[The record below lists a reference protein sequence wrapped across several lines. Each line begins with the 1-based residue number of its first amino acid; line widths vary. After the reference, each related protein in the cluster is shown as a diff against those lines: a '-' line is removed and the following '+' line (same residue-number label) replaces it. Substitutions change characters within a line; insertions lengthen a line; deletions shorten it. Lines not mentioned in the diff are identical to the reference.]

1 MTSHTSRPRA
11 RLAIAALAICALTAA
26 DAAAQIGR
34 PFTPL
39 IVLTDVNA
47 AMVGIYVG
55 RDTIDEMTA
64 AGGITVFAS
73 MSPNGPL
80 VASVPYLPPFNA
92 PINELDPVY
101 TWSFFGVP
109 AGTYY
114 VAIVLGVVQTPNIP
128 NNAWTQVVV
137 PGGCTSPPGTGLV
150 TRAAAGG
157 PANVRLQL
165 AAWGGCSTSYLV
177 EAGTTPGG
185 TNVLSFEQP
194 GDALTAS
201 NVPAGNYYVRVRG
214 RNALG
219 TGRHSAVLPV
229 AVPACTTLDEAEYDF
244 QASVAGNQV
253 TLTWT
258 PGPTPP
264 GGPITF
270 YEVAVFQPSS
280 PIEAWPHFLLPSL
293 APSVTTTLPSGSHRL
308 ALIAGNRCGTFLA
321 GMVLFTVP

>member
-1 MTSHTSRPRA
+1 MTSRTSRPRA

-47 AMVGIYVG
+47 AMVGIHAGPY
-55 RDTIDEMTA
+55 TINEMTA
-64 AGGITVFAS
+64 AGGVTVFAS
-73 MSPNGPL
+73 MFPNGPL

-214 RNALG
+214 RNGLG
-219 TGRHSAVLPV
+219 AGRHSAVLPV
-229 AVPACTTLDEAEYDF
+229 AVPACTTLNDADYEL

-253 TLTWT
+253 TLSWT
-258 PGPTPP
+258 PDGPPP

-270 YEVAVFQPSS
+270 YEVAVYLPDS
-280 PIEAWPHFLLPSL
+280 PIAAWPHFLLPSL
-293 APSVTTTLPSGSHRL
+293 ATSVTTTLPSGSHRL
-308 ALIAGNRCGTFLA
+308 ALIAGNRCGAWTA
-321 GMVLFTVP
+321 GTVLFTVP

>member
-47 AMVGIYVG
+47 AMVGIHAGPY
-55 RDTIDEMTA
+55 TINEMTA
-64 AGGITVFAS
+64 AGGVTVFAS
-73 MSPNGPL
+73 MFPNGPL

-165 AAWGGCSTSYLV
+165 AA
-177 EAGTTPGG
+177 
-185 TNVLSFEQP
+185 
-194 GDALTAS
+194 
-201 NVPAGNYYVRVRG
+201 
-214 RNALG
+214 
-219 TGRHSAVLPV
+219 
-229 AVPACTTLDEAEYDF
+229 
-244 QASVAGNQV
+244 
-253 TLTWT
+253 
-258 PGPTPP
+258 
-264 GGPITF
+264 
-270 YEVAVFQPSS
+270 
-280 PIEAWPHFLLPSL
+280 
-293 APSVTTTLPSGSHRL
+293 
-308 ALIAGNRCGTFLA
+308 
-321 GMVLFTVP
+321 